1 MIELTENLLPR
12 DGEAYY
18 VAGVIDPVRSQE
30 LTDALLAEV
39 PWQHDEIVMFGKR
52 IVTARQVAW
61 VADEGLSYTYS
72 SVEKR
77 PLAWSPVLKELKLL
91 VETWTSAAF
100 NACLLNLYQDGTEG
114 MGWHSDDEK
123 SIVGESVI
131 ASVSLGAERP
141 FRFCHKESGDVVRLT
156 LETGSVLIMKGAIQR
171 CWKHT
176 LPKTKRVTS
185 PRVNLTFRLMRPVVA
200 EESR

>member
-1 MIELTENLLPR
+1 
-12 DGEAYY
+12 
-18 VAGVIDPVRSQE
+18 
-30 LTDALLAEV
+30 
-39 PWQHDEIVMFGKR
+39 
-52 IVTARQVAW
+52 
-61 VADEGLSYTYS
+61 
-72 SVEKR
+72 
-77 PLAWSPVLKELKLL
+77 VLKELKLL